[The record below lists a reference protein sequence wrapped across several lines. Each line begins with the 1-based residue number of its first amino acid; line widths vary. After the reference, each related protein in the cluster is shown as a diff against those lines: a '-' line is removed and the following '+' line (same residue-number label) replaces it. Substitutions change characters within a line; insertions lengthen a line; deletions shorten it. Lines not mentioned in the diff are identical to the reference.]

1 MIKTYDY
8 QEEVSNTYFKATE
21 KVSLSDLQEGDY
33 MLIETKVAGSKQDE
47 TSTRYAKFMG
57 STEKFFYQVDYCDGS
72 FGNNKKEA
80 RVLSEIVVAKDAAF
94 SKRKRTAIDRVISV
108 KKVKAETRQDVMT
121 YRTSDM
127 YLAIKKQKEWDA
139 R

>member
-72 FGNNKKEA
+72 FENNKKEA